1 MANESG
7 KVNLFRE
14 ALIEVKFSAGASIE
28 CVVDTGFDGG
38 LMLPRTL
45 ADGLQIQL
53 LGELVFEM
61 VGGARMSAPVGLA
74 NIEWLN
80 KAREIE
86 VIPGGGNDVLIGT
99 ELLAGTSLTID
110 YTSSVVTISDR
121 PNHPAKF
128 YS

>member
-7 KVNLFRE
+7 KVNPFRE
-14 ALIEVKFSAGASIE
+14 ALIEVKFPGGAAIE

-45 ADGLQIQL
+45 AEGLQVHL

-80 KAREIE
+80 KSREIE
-86 VIPGGGNDVLIGT
+86 VILGRGNDVLIGT
-99 ELLAGTSLTID
+99 ELLAEL
-110 YTSSVVTISDR
+110 Y
-121 PNHPAKF
+121 
-128 YS
+128 

>member
-7 KVNLFRE
+7 KVNSFRE
-14 ALIEVKFSAGASIE
+14 AIIKVKFPGGASIE

-38 LMLPRTL
+38 LMLPLTL
-45 ADGLQIQL
+45 ADGLQIRI

-80 KAREIE
+80 EPREIE
-86 VIPGGGNDVLIGT
+86 VILGSGNDVLIGT
-99 ELLAGTSLTID
+99 ELLAGTTLTID
-110 YTSSVVTISDR
+110 YTAELVTI
-121 PNHPAKF
+121 F
-128 YS
+128 